1 MKAVVLGGGIAG
13 LAAGIRL
20 LESGVGTTIVEAAP
34 RAGGL
39 ASGFRSEGYTFDY
52 FSHRLWT
59 RDAEVLELVR
69 RWSPTELVSRHKVCR
84 IMLDD
89 RLYNYPID
97 LRDILSGRSG
107 RMALRAL
114 YGYLGAKL
122 RSPPAKNENFRSHLV
137 ARFGEPLFNVFFGP
151 YTEKLYGTHTSA
163 ISMDLALGAVPKAGI
178 FRQLAYRLARR
189 VDHWD
194 EFLYP
199 RGGFMNLPD
208 GMAASFE
215 AAGGR
220 LRLGHRV
227 NGLRA
232 EGERITGVGI
242 EGPAGR
248 LELDA
253 DLVVSTV
260 PLPTLLDTLGSPPP
274 SRVVDAA
281 SRLRTR
287 AMVAVY
293 LGIELPQLSKDHWIY
308 VPDAKILF
316 NRLSET
322 TNYSDGMAPP
332 GRTGICAEIACDRG
346 DETWNM
352 DGRTVVDRVTA
363 DLVRI
368 GLLPSADRVERSWVR
383 RFGGAYPVYG
393 VDYRDHLSVVQDHL
407 AAFTNLK
414 VCGRQGSFWYGSTAQ
429 GIRQALDLVK
439 QLVISSSHAA

>member
-13 LAAGIRL
+13 LTAGIRL
-20 LESGVGTTIVEAAP
+20 AESGAETTIVEAAP
-34 RAGGL
+34 FAGGL
-39 ASGFRSEGYTFDY
+39 ASGFRSDGYTFDF

-59 RDAEVLELVR
+59 RDEEVLECIR
-69 RWSPTELVSRHKVCR
+69 RWSTTELVSRHKISR
-84 IMLDD
+84 ILLDD

-97 LRDILSGRSG
+97 VRDLLTGRSG
-107 RMALRAL
+107 RIALHAL
-114 YGYLGAKL
+114 GGYLSARL
-122 RSPPAKNENFRSHLV
+122 FSRPVKNENFRSHLV

-151 YTEKLYGTHTSA
+151 YTEKLYGTPTSA

-199 RGGFMNLPD
+199 QGGFMNLPD
-208 GMAASFE
+208 GMTAAFE

-227 NGLRA
+227 QGLRA
-232 EGERITGVGI
+232 EGRRIRGVGV

-260 PLPTLLDTLGSPPP
+260 PFPAVLNSLGSPPP
-274 SRVVDAA
+274 AA
-281 SRLRTR
+281 VAAAAAQLRTR

-293 LGIELPQLSKDHWIY
+293 LGIDLPQLSADHWIY
-308 VPDAKILF
+308 FPDAKILF

-322 TNYSDGMAPP
+322 TNYSDGMAPH
-332 GRTGICAEIACDRG
+332 GRTGICAEIACDRA
-346 DETWNM
+346 DPTWAM
-352 DGRTVVDRVTA
+352 DDRTVVDRVTA
-363 DLVRI
+363 DLVRV
-368 GLLPSADRVERSWVR
+368 GLLSSTDRVERSWVR
-383 RFGGAYPVYG
+383 RFGATYPVYG
-393 VDYRDHLSVVQDHL
+393 VDYREHL
-407 AAFTNLK
+407 ATVLEHLATFTNLK

-439 QLVISSSHAA
+439 QLDVSSSHAA

>member
-1 MKAVVLGGGIAG
+1 MRAVVLGGGIAG

-20 LESGVGTTIVEAAP
+20 AESGVETTIVEAAP
-34 RAGGL
+34 YAGGL
-39 ASGFRSEGYTFDY
+39 ASGFRSEGYTFDF
-52 FSHRLWT
+52 FSHRLWS
-59 RDAEVLELVR
+59 RDEEVLESVT
-69 RWSPTELVSRHKVCR
+69 RWSTTELVSRHKVSR

-97 LRDILSGRSG
+97 LRDLLTGGSG

-114 YGYLGAKL
+114 GGYLSAKF
-122 RSPPAKNENFRSHLV
+122 RSRPVKSENFRSHLV

-199 RGGFMNLPD
+199 QGGFMNLPD
-208 GMAASFE
+208 GMTATFE
-215 AAGGR
+215 AAGGH
-220 LRLGHRV
+220 LLLGHRV
-227 NGLRA
+227 RGLRA
-232 EGERITGVGI
+232 EGQRIRGVGA

-248 LELDA
+248 IELDA
-253 DLVVSTV
+253 DRVISTV
-260 PLPTLLDTLGSPPP
+260 PLPTLLDSLGPPP
-274 SRVVDAA
+274 PPRVADAA
-281 SRLRTR
+281 ARLKTR

-293 LGIELPQLSKDHWIY
+293 LGIDLPQLTEDHWIY

-346 DETWNM
+346 DETWAT
-352 DGRTVVDRVTA
+352 DDRTVVDRVTA

-368 GLLPSADRVERSWVR
+368 GLLASADRVERSWVR
-383 RFGGAYPVYG
+383 RFGSAYPVYG
-393 VDYRDHLSVVQDHL
+393 VDYRDHLATVLEHL

-414 VCGRQGSFWYGSTAQ
+414 VCGRQGSFWYGSTGQ
-429 GIRQALDLVK
+429 GIRQALDLIK
-439 QLVISSSHAA
+439 QLDLSSSHAA